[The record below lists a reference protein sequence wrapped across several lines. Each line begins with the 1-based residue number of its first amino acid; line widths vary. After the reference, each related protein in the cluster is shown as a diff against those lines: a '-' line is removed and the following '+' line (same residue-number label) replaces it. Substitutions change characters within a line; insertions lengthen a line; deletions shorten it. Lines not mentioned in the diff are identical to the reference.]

1 MNVIKLG
8 VDNIAAFE
16 GLLPK
21 DVTENIG
28 REYFRGTALSEDEKP
43 VAAMIWELRN
53 TEIADRQNASEISCI
68 VVRQASDAEKLFE
81 EYDRDMQENA
91 VIRSSFSL
99 PAENRE
105 KLEDIFRAQG
115 FSAEIGEGREVVVTL
130 KDILGI
136 RLLQKQKI
144 PEHILPLSGLM
155 VRKFRSGVADCIL
168 KSKRTLLS
176 DLAMLPMNWYDPEV
190 SCYTQCDDRVN
201 GFLLV
206 HVTPSKRLRVEL
218 FSATGPDSRI
228 DLLNMLR
235 FSLRAAGERYGPET
249 EVVMIRRDEAAKKL
263 IGYLFPGRKGRRIFT
278 GKREE

>member
-1 MNVIKLG
+1 MKSFLPIWALLTLVVCACATSRKAEQLQAG
-8 VDNIAAFE
+8 KPAAV
-16 GLLPK
+16 LALPEQY
-21 DVTENIG
+21 TTSF
-28 REYFRGTALSEDEKP
+28 REIDLPTLAQDS
-43 VAAMIWELRN
+43 AA
-53 TEIADRQNASEISCI
+53 A
-68 VVRQASDAEKLFE
+68 
-81 EYDRDMQENA
+81 QE
-91 VIRSSFSL
+91 F
-99 PAENRE
+99 
-105 KLEDIFRAQG
+105 Q
-115 FSAEIGEGREVVVTL
+115 GREVIVTL
-130 KDILGI
+130 QDILGI
-136 RLLQKQKI
+136 RLLKKQKI

-155 VRKFRSGVADCIL
+155 VRKFRNGIVDCII

-176 DLAMLPMNWYDPEV
+176 DLSMLPMNWYDQEI
-190 SCYTQCDDRVN
+190 SCYTECDDRVN

-249 EVVMIRRDEAAKKL
+249 EVVLIRRDEAAKKL